1 MRAGINMKLFYTP
14 STQHLQSSINL
25 PAGAVE
31 YKTFSDGE
39 LFVKINEDLKGEE
52 VWVIAATNPPARN
65 LLQTLLL
72 LNALQ
77 RESAKINL
85 LFTYFGYARQDKP
98 ESGEAASA
106 QYICELFA
114 NFSLNK
120 TLIIHAHSA
129 QLKNYL
135 DFKSI
140 IPYQLFDDQAKNF
153 DAVAAPDKG
162 ASELAQTIAQQ
173 CDKGLILI
181 EKERP
186 AKEQVR
192 TTKITGDV
200 AGKSVLIVD
209 DMISTGKT
217 IISAANMLKKHEAKS
232 VSVMAT
238 HDLMNKDSL
247 KRVDE
252 SIINKVYVTNTIE
265 SKGSSNKLEIINV
278 GPFLERVITEHVNV

>member
-1 MRAGINMKLFYTP
+1 MRAGINMRLFYTP

-25 PAGAVE
+25 PAGTVE

-39 LFVKINEDLKGEE
+39 LFVKINEEVKGEE

-77 RESAKINL
+77 RESVKINL
-85 LFTYFGYARQDKP
+85 LFTYFAYARQDKP

-114 NFSLNK
+114 NFTLNK
-120 TLIIHAHSA
+120 TIIIHAHSN

-135 DFKSI
+135 DFENV
-140 IPYQLFDDQAKNF
+140 IPYPLFDKQVINF
-153 DAVAAPDKG
+153 DVIAAPDKG
-162 ASELAQTIAQQ
+162 ASELAQTIAKQ
-173 CDKGLILI
+173 CDKELVLI

-186 AKEQVR
+186 EKEQVR
-192 TTKITGDV
+192 TKKITGDV

-209 DMISTGKT
+209 DMISTGNT
-217 IISAANMLKKHEAKS
+217 IISAANMLKEYGATS
-232 VSVMAT
+232 ISVMAT
-238 HDLMNKDSL
+238 HNLMNKDSL
-247 KRVDE
+247 KRIDE
-252 SIINKVYVTNTIE
+252 SIIEKVFVTNTIE
-265 SKGSSNKLEIINV
+265 SKIASRKIEVVNV
-278 GPFLERVITEHVNV
+278 GPFIEKMIKNNE